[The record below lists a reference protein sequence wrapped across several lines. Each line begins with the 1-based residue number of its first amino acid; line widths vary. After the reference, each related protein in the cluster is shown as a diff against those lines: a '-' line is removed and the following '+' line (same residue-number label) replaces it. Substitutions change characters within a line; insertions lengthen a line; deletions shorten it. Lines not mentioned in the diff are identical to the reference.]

1 MWQLWKKG
9 IKPWEYLMSYDKEH
23 GNPIVYKDDI
33 DLLLFVDS
41 LNDRGIQHEQKKQEA
56 VDKMQRRMAQK

>member
-1 MWQLWKKG
+1 
-9 IKPWEYLMSYDKEH
+9 MSYEN

-33 DLLLFVDS
+33 DLLLLLDS
-41 LNDRGIQHEQKKQEA
+41 LNERGAEHEQKKQAA